1 MFRRKQPH
9 AIDVRRLSSL
19 IAEGVHIVGDVHVH
33 DGLRV
38 DGHVEGSIVG
48 EEVARAGQDPR
59 EDGGH
64 GLLVLSGKGM
74 VTGTVRVRD
83 AVINGTIRGDIHVE
97 DFLELQPDARVTG
110 NISYR
115 RLQMA
120 CGATVEGRLERLGE
134 TGAAAPT
141 GAAAEAPPGPASK
154 VVSLP
159 RTAALS
165 GTDDR

>member
-48 EEVARAGQDPR
+48 

-120 CGATVEGRLERLGE
+120 CGATVEGRLERFGE